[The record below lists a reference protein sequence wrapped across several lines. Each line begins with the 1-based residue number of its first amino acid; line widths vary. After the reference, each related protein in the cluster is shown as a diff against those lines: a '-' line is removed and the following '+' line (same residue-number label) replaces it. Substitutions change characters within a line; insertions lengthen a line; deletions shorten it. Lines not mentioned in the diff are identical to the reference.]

1 MDPSL
6 ASQSRS
12 FQPAAPRGQTDGGGL
27 RVVGIDPGLSETGYG
42 VLLDAPGRPQVVEIG
57 LLKTDAREDLP
68 CRLLRLH
75 REVEQLMGEVRPG
88 LVALEDVFS
97 HQRFPRSAIV
107 LGHARGVICSAAA
120 AAGIPVITIAPSA
133 VPVHHEFSGTTIAP
147 SAVKRVVTGSGRAT
161 KAQVQSSVCTL
172 LGLSRISG
180 SHAADALALAY
191 AALSRL
197 GVLRR

>member
-12 FQPAAPRGQTDGGGL
+12 SQPAAPRGQTDGGGL

-133 VPVHHEFSGTTIAP
+133 V
-147 SAVKRVVTGSGRAT
+147 KRVVTGSGRAT